1 MDLGCKIL
9 ALVQT
14 SAHNDLLLLCM
25 VVIGTLI
32 TSSIDACVSS
42 AAKIL
47 RFNYSSLL
55 LALLHLTMLRITT
68 IIII

>member
-25 VVIGTLI
+25 VIGTLI